1 VTRRHD
7 VLWSADS
14 LGTAGVRV
22 QMLRWAVTHVTII
35 RTVFH
40 SLGAR
45 SVPLILRRGSS
56 LKRRRHVN
64 VKQRVAV
71 SARDACA
78 CACACDVCSRDV
90 IR

>member
-1 VTRRHD
+1 MICGQPRGGT
-7 VLWSADS
+7 S
-14 LGTAGVRV
+14 LRV
-22 QMLRWAVTHVTII
+22 CMHIPRWAVIRVLMI

-45 SVPLILRRGSS
+45 SVSLILQRGSS

-71 SARDACA
+71 SARDA
-78 CACACDVCSRDV
+78 
-90 IR
+90 